1 MTHPPHIE
9 PMDVL
14 ILRGLVAGLDEIK
27 NRQRRQVEE
36 MEVFLAKMKDDTQ
49 RLLDRY
55 RMAVEAKERDRD
67 PK

>member
-1 MTHPPHIE
+1 
-9 PMDVL
+9 MDVL